1 MKSSK
6 FLFSPVF
13 MAIMMVLLAI
23 ALAAATFVEKDF
35 GARAARGMF
44 YNARWVELIFFLL
57 AVNLT
62 GQIFLYKLYRKE
74 KLTIMLFHLA
84 FIIMIAGAAITRY
97 TGFEGVMRIREGETS
112 SAVEGNKTITLP
124 FALKLDDFIVER
136 YPGSNSPS
144 GFRSLVT
151 VIDGK
156 EQIPFSIYMNHILP
170 YRGYRF
176 FQSSF
181 DEDEKGT
188 ILAVSHDPSGITV
201 TYTGYILLFLF
212 IILSLVNR
220 NSFFRT
226 VKPGYWSSA
235 SRKPA
240 AVIIL
245 LLSTSFIHSING
257 QELIPG
263 RTAAEHFGAVLA
275 QDQKG
280 RTKPLYTISN
290 DILRKVTKEKRF
302 NGLTPMQVFMGYSL
316 DFDHWKDV
324 KLIKVADRDLRE
336 QLGMKGDYASFSD
349 IVTLGETN
357 RYRMAPLVEM
367 AYSKPVNERTHFDK
381 EVIKVDERL
390 NICFMMGRGD
400 FLRIFPVRDSTGY
413 WGTAVEAMKNPAN
426 RIDSAFIATLIPVWG
441 KLASGKVPVTKE
453 MDPDNCIAA
462 IRSYQQEYSGY
473 ALPSLFKT
481 ESEIF
486 YYKANIFEK
495 LFPFYATAGLFL
507 IIMVVAGIILGRQ
520 KGYLLSRIL
529 VILITTGFMFHTLG
543 LGVRWY
549 ISGHSPMSNGYE
561 SMLFVSWVTMIAG
574 FIFGRKSMLPLAAT
588 TVLAGMTLMV
598 AHLSFMDPEI
608 TNLVPVLRSYLLTLH
623 VSVITGSYAFLGL
636 GAVLGI
642 IVMVMLIFASEERR
656 ERIADTIDQVTV
668 MNYKTL
674 TIGLYLLTI
683 GTFLGAIWANKSWG
697 RYWGWD
703 PKETWSLI
711 TILVYSIVIHSRNIP
726 KMRDAYLFNVLSVVA
741 FFSVLMTYFGVNYY
755 LSGMHSYAGGDS
767 ARVPL
772 AVFIVLTLL
781 AGLLLVSGIR
791 YRIAI
796 KGLSKATEE
805 QKPAD

>member
-1 MKSSK
+1 MKNSK
-6 FLFSPVF
+6 FIFSPVF
-13 MAIMMVLLAI
+13 MAILMVILAI
-23 ALAAATFVEKDF
+23 ALGAATFVEKDF
-35 GARAARGMF
+35 GSRAARGMF
-44 YNARWVELIFFLL
+44 YNAHWVELIFFLL
-57 AVNLT
+57 VVNLT
-62 GQIFLYKLYRKE
+62 GQIFVYKLYRKE
-74 KLTIMLFHLA
+74 KLTIIIFHLA
-84 FIIMIAGAAITRY
+84 FIVMIAGAAITRY
-97 TGFEGVMRIREGETS
+97 AGFDGTMSIREGDS
-112 SAVEGNKTITLP
+112 SSRVEGNKVVTLP
-124 FALKLDDFIVER
+124 FAIRLDDFVVDR

-151 VIDGK
+151 IIDGK
-156 EQIPFSIYMNHILP
+156 EEIPFSIYMNHILP

-188 ILAVSHDPSGITV
+188 ILAVSHDPAGIFV

-212 IILSLVNR
+212 IILSLLNR

-235 SRKPA
+235 LRRTASVIVLLV
-240 AVIIL
+240 AV
-245 LLSTSFIHSING
+245 SFIPVAKS
-257 QELIPG
+257 QQFIPEKM
-263 RTAAEHFGAVLA
+263 AAEHFGAVLS

-290 DILRKVTKEKRF
+290 DILRKVAKEKRF
-302 NGLTPMQVFMGYSL
+302 KGLTPMQVFMGYTL

-324 KLIKVADRDLRE
+324 KLIKVADRDLRDR
-336 QLGMKGDYASFSD
+336 LGLKDDYASFSD
-349 IVTLGETN
+349 IVILGKTN
-357 RYRMAPLVEM
+357 EYLLAPYIEV
-367 AYSKPVNERTHFDK
+367 AYAKPANKRTHFDK

-413 WGTAVEAMKNPAN
+413 WGTAEEAIKSSAN
-426 RIDSAFIATLIPVWG
+426 RMDSAFIVTLVPVWQ
-441 KLASGKVPVTKE
+441 KLASGKVAATKE
-453 MDPDNCIAA
+453 MNPDKCVAA
-462 IRSYQQEYSGY
+462 MRSYQQQYSTY
-473 ALPSLFKT
+473 HLPSAFKT

-495 LFPFYATAGLFL
+495 LFPFYATAGLLL
-507 IIMVVAGIILGRQ
+507 IIFLVAGVITGSQRGR
-520 KGYLLSRIL
+520 LLSRIL

-598 AHLSFMDPEI
+598 AHMSFMDPEI
-608 TNLVPVLRSYLLTLH
+608 TNLVPVLKSYLLTLH

-636 GAVLGI
+636 GAILGI
-642 IVMVMLIFASEERR
+642 IVMVMLIFANEERR
-656 ERIADTIDQVTV
+656 GRIAESIDQVTV
-668 MNYKTL
+668 MNFKTL
-674 TIGLYLLTI
+674 TIGLYMLTI
-683 GTFLGAIWANKSWG
+683 GTFLGAIWANESWG

-711 TILVYSIVIHSRNIP
+711 TVIVYSLVIHSRNIP
-726 KMRDAYLFNVLSVVA
+726 GMKDAYVFNMLSVVA

-767 ARVPL
+767 ERVPP
-772 AVFIVLTLL
+772 AVFIVLAVL
-781 AGLLLVSGIR
+781 AVLLLVSGIR
-791 YRIAI
+791 YRIAN
-796 KGLSKATEE
+796 KRAV
-805 QKPAD
+805 

>member
-13 MAIMMVLLAI
+13 MAILMVLLAI
-23 ALAAATFVEKDF
+23 ALAAATIVEKDF
-35 GARAARGMF
+35 GTRAAHGMF
-44 YNARWVELIFFLL
+44 YNAHWVELVFFML

-62 GQIFLYKLYRKE
+62 GQIFVYKLYRRE
-74 KLTIMLFHLA
+74 KLTVMLFHLA
-84 FIIMIAGAAITRY
+84 FIIMIAGAAVTRY
-97 TGFEGVMRIREGETS
+97 AGFEGTMKIREGEAS
-112 SAVEGNKTITLP
+112 SVVAGNKIISLP
-124 FALKLDDFIVER
+124 FALKLDDFIVDR

-151 VIDGK
+151 IIDEKK
-156 EQIPFSIYMNHILP
+156 EIPFSIYMNHILV

-181 DEDEKGT
+181 DSDEKGT
-188 ILAVSHDPSGITV
+188 ILAVSHDPAGVTV
-201 TYTGYILLFLF
+201 TYTGYFLLFLF
-212 IILSLVNR
+212 IILSLVNKR
-220 NSFFRT
+220 SFFRT

-235 SRKPA
+235 LRKP
-240 AVIIL
+240 VSVVIL
-245 LLSTSFIHSING
+245 LLSTSFINITSA
-257 QELIPG
+257 QELIPD
-263 RTAAEHFGAVLA
+263 RTASEHFGAVLA

-302 NGLTPMQVFMGYSL
+302 KSLTPMQVFMGYTL
-316 DFDHWKDV
+316 DFEHWKDV
-324 KLIKVADRDLRE
+324 KLIKVADRELRDK
-336 QLGMKGDYASFSD
+336 LGIKEDHASFSD
-349 IVTLGETN
+349 IVTLGEMN
-357 RYRMAPLVEM
+357 QYRMAPLVEI

-400 FLRIFPVRDSTGY
+400 FLRIFPVSDSTGY
-413 WGTAVEAMKNPAN
+413 WDTAGEAIKSSAN
-426 RIDSAFIATLIPVWG
+426 RMDSAFIATLIPVWE
-441 KLASGKVPVTKE
+441 KLASGKITATKE
-453 MDPDNCIAA
+453 MNPDKCVAA
-462 IRSYQQEYSGY
+462 MRSYQLQYSTY
-473 ALPSLFKT
+473 HLPSAFKT
-481 ESEIF
+481 ECEIF
-486 YYKANIFEK
+486 YYKAAIFEK
-495 LFPFYATAGLFL
+495 LFPFYATAGLLL
-507 IIMVVAGIILGRQ
+507 IVILVAGIITGSHRGQ
-520 KGYLLSRIL
+520 VLSRIL

-574 FIFGRKSMLPLAAT
+574 FIFGRRSMLPLAAT

-598 AHLSFMDPEI
+598 AHMSFMDPEI
-608 TNLVPVLRSYLLTLH
+608 TNLVPVLKSYLLTLH

-642 IVMVMLIFASEERR
+642 IAMVMLIFVNDGSL
-656 ERIADTIDQVTV
+656 ERIAGSIDLVTV

-674 TIGLYLLTI
+674 TIGLYMLTI
-683 GTFLGAIWANKSWG
+683 GTFLGAIWANESWG

-711 TILVYSIVIHSRNIP
+711 TVIVYSLVIHSRHIP
-726 KMRDAYLFNVLSVVA
+726 GMKDVYIFNVLSVVA
-741 FFSVLMTYFGVNYY
+741 FLSVLMTYFGVNYY

-767 ARVPL
+767 GRLPS
-772 AVFIVLTLL
+772 AVYIVLALL
-781 AGLLLVSGIR
+781 AGLLLAAGIR
-791 YRIAI
+791 YRMMN
-796 KGLSKATEE
+796 KRN
-805 QKPAD
+805 